1 MSESLEPISAEEVAR
16 RLVAGDGLVL
26 LDVREAGELALARV
40 KGAVHMPM
48 GEVPERVGEL
58 NAAAEIAVMC
68 HHGIRSQM
76 VVNWLRQE
84 GGFTRVRNVAGGI
97 DAWAR
102 EVDERVGRY

>member
-1 MSESLEPISAEEVAR
+1 MSESLEPIQPGDAAR
-16 RLVAGDGLVL
+16 RLEAGDGLVL

-40 KGAVHMPM
+40 KGAVHIPM
-48 GEVPERVGEL
+48 HEVPDRASEL
-58 NAAAEIAVMC
+58 DVAAEIAVLC

-76 VVNWLRQE
+76 VTNWLRE
-84 GGFTRVRNVAGGI
+84 HGGFTRVRNVAGGI